1 MLKRLTT
8 TAALA
13 LATAAPAMAENW
25 TMTTTWPSSL
35 ELIEIDKHWVELV
48 DQLVD
53 DDKLTIEFYDGG
65 SLVPAGEV
73 FGAVESG
80 TVQAGGDWPGYWAGR
95 DSAFSPLSTTA
106 SLFNAV
112 DYVNWI
118 QEWGGADLYNE
129 VYGKFGMV
137 YLPYGVTNNESGFRT
152 VDKPVKTIE
161 DLNGLRLRLSG
172 LEQGKLLEKLGGN
185 QVSMAGGE
193 IYQSLER
200 GVIDGAEFSTPNVD
214 FSGGFQQVTKYW
226 STPGW
231 HQSSSVFGV
240 MINKGAWD
248 ALDEDTQNKLKI
260 AAEATCCGASPSPR
274 NARPRPLPSS
284 RKPGPRSTGWMMP
297 RLSRSR
303 RWRMKPSKRSP
314 ARTRSR
320 PRSMPARSP
329 ICRITRPGATHRR
342 RSISAARHKAP
353 IWPNSRNV
361 RSNSRKSQ
369 RQVTGGERFL
379 RPLH

>member
-1 MLKRLTT
+1 MKHLLT

-13 LATAAPAMAENW
+13 LSVATPALSENW

-35 ELIEIDKHWVELV
+35 ELIEIDKHWVELANK
-48 DQLVD
+48 LVD
-53 DDKLTIEFYDGG
+53 DDKLTIEFFDGG

-80 TVQAGGDWPGYWAGR
+80 TIQAGADWPGYWAGR
-95 DSAFSPLSTTA
+95 DSAFSPLATTA

-118 QEWGGADLYNE
+118 QEWGGKDLYNE

-152 VDKPVKTIE
+152 VSQPIRTLE
-161 DLNGLRLRLSG
+161 DLSGLRLRLSG

-248 ALDEDTQNKLKI
+248 ALDDETRERLEI
-260 AAEATCCGASPSPR
+260 AAESTMLWSLSFTEKRATEAYAQFQEAG
-274 NARPRPLPSS
+274 
-284 RKPGPRSTGWMMP
+284 TE
-297 RLSRSR
+297 
-303 RWRMKPSKRSP
+303 
-314 ARTRSR
+314 
-320 PRSMPARSP
+320 
-329 ICRITRPGATHRR
+329 ITRLDDAALERVQELANETITEVACENPL
-342 RSISAARHKAP
+342 SAKVYASQLSYLQDYGSWREASAP
-353 IWPNSRNV
+353 FNLGRTPNGPDLAAI
-361 RSNSRKSQ
+361 Q
-369 RQVTGGERFL
+369 ACAE
-379 RPLH
+379 

>member
-1 MLKRLTT
+1 MKHLLT

-13 LATAAPAMAENW
+13 LTVATPALSENW

-35 ELIEIDKHWVELV
+35 ELIEIDKHWVELANK
-48 DQLVD
+48 LVD
-53 DDKLTIEFYDGG
+53 DDKLTIEFFDGG

-80 TVQAGGDWPGYWAGR
+80 TIQAGADWPGYWAGR
-95 DSAFSPLSTTA
+95 DSAFSPLATTA

-118 QEWGGADLYNE
+118 QEWGGKDLYNE

-152 VDKPVKTIE
+152 VSQPIRTLE
-161 DLNGLRLRLSG
+161 DLSGLRLRLSG

-231 HQSSSVFGV
+231 HQSSSIFGV

-248 ALDEDTQNKLKI
+248 ALDDETRERLEI
-260 AAEATCCGASPSPR
+260 AAESTMLWSLSFTEKRATEAYQQFLDAGIEINRYDDETLTKVQEMANETIEETACENPDSAKVYLSQLEYLNDYAKWRDASAPFNLGRTP
-274 NARPRPLPSS
+274 N
-284 RKPGPRSTGWMMP
+284 GPDIEKIR
-297 RLSRSR
+297 
-303 RWRMKPSKRSP
+303 
-314 ARTRSR
+314 AC
-320 PRSMPARSP
+320 A
-329 ICRITRPGATHRR
+329 
-342 RSISAARHKAP
+342 
-353 IWPNSRNV
+353 
-361 RSNSRKSQ
+361 
-369 RQVTGGERFL
+369 E
-379 RPLH
+379 

>member
-1 MLKRLTT
+1 MKHLMT

-13 LATAAPAMAENW
+13 MAATTPALSETW
-25 TMTTTWPSSL
+25 TMTSTWPSSL
-35 ELIEIDKHWVELV
+35 ELIEIDRHWVDLV
-48 DQLVD
+48 NKLVD
-53 DDKLTIEFYDGG
+53 DDTLTIEFYDGG

-73 FGAVESG
+73 FGAVETG
-80 TVQAGGDWPGYWAGR
+80 TIQAGADWPGYWAGR
-95 DSAFSPLSTTA
+95 NSAFSPLSTTA

-129 VYGKFGMV
+129 IYGQFGMV

-152 VDKPVKTIE
+152 VSQPIRTLD
-161 DLNGLRLRLSG
+161 DLQGLRLRLSG

-214 FSGGFQQVTKYW
+214 FSGGFQQVTQYW

-240 MINKGAWD
+240 MINKGSWD
-248 ALDEDTQNKLKI
+248 ALDEETQERLKI
-260 AAEATCCGASPSPR
+260 AADATMLWSLSFTERRATEAYAQFQEAGTE
-274 NARPRPLPSS
+274 
-284 RKPGPRSTGWMMP
+284 
-297 RLSRSR
+297 
-303 RWRMKPSKRSP
+303 
-314 ARTRSR
+314 
-320 PRSMPARSP
+320 
-329 ICRITRPGATHRR
+329 ITRLDDEALERVQQLANETITEVACENPM
-342 RSISAARHKAP
+342 SAKVYASQLTYLQEYSTWRDASAP
-353 IWPNSRNV
+353 FNLGRTPNGPDLAAI
-361 RSNSRKSQ
+361 Q
-369 RQVTGGERFL
+369 ACAE
-379 RPLH
+379 

>member
-1 MLKRLTT
+1 MNHLLTA
-8 TAALA
+8 AALA
-13 LATAAPAMAENW
+13 ITAATPALSQNW
-25 TMTTTWPSSL
+25 TMTSTWPSSL
-35 ELIEIDKHWVELV
+35 ELIEIDKYWVDLANK
-48 DQLVD
+48 LVD
-53 DDKLTIEFYDGG
+53 DDKLTIEFYEGG

-80 TVQAGGDWPGYWAGR
+80 TIQAGADWPGYWAGR

-129 VYGKFGMV
+129 VYGNFGMV

-152 VDKPVKTIE
+152 TSQPIRTLE
-161 DLNGLRLRLSG
+161 DLAGLRLRLSG

-214 FSGGFQQVTKYW
+214 FSGGFQQVTSYW

-248 ALDEDTQNKLKI
+248 ALDEETQDRLQI
-260 AAEATCCGASPSPR
+260 AADATMLWSLSFTERRATEAYSQFQEAGTE
-274 NARPRPLPSS
+274 
-284 RKPGPRSTGWMMP
+284 
-297 RLSRSR
+297 
-303 RWRMKPSKRSP
+303 
-314 ARTRSR
+314 
-320 PRSMPARSP
+320 
-329 ICRITRPGATHRR
+329 ITRLDDAALERVQQLANETITEVACENPLSAKVYASQLSYLADYATWRDA
-342 RSISAARHKAP
+342 SAPFNLGRT
-353 IWPNSRNV
+353 PNGPDLAAI
-361 RSNSRKSQ
+361 Q
-369 RQVTGGERFL
+369 ACAE
-379 RPLH
+379 

>member
-1 MLKRLTT
+1 MKHLLT

-13 LATAAPAMAENW
+13 LTVATPALSENW

-35 ELIEIDKHWVELV
+35 ELIELDKHWVELANK
-48 DQLVD
+48 LVD
-53 DDKLTIEFYDGG
+53 DDKLTIEFFDGG

-80 TVQAGGDWPGYWAGR
+80 TIQAGADWPGYWAGR
-95 DSAFSPLSTTA
+95 DSAFSPLATTA

-118 QEWGGADLYNE
+118 QEWGGKDLYNE

-152 VDKPVKTIE
+152 VSQPISTLD
-161 DLNGLRLRLSG
+161 DLQGLRLRLSG

-231 HQSSSVFGV
+231 HQSSSIFGV

-248 ALDEDTQNKLKI
+248 ALDDETRDRLEI
-260 AAEATCCGASPSPR
+260 AAEATLLWS
-274 NARPRPLPSS
+274 
-284 RKPGPRSTGWMMP
+284 
-297 RLSRSR
+297 LSFTE
-303 RWRMKPSKRSP
+303 KR
-314 ARTRSR
+314 ATE
-320 PRSMPARSP
+320 AYAQFQEAGTE
-329 ICRITRPGATHRR
+329 ITRLNDEALERVQELANETITEVACENPL
-342 RSISAARHKAP
+342 SAKVYASQLGYLQDYSSWREASAP
-353 IWPNSRNV
+353 FNLGRTPNGPDLAAI
-361 RSNSRKSQ
+361 Q
-369 RQVTGGERFL
+369 ACAE
-379 RPLH
+379 

>member
-1 MLKRLTT
+1 MKHLLT

-13 LATAAPAMAENW
+13 LTVATPALSENW

-35 ELIEIDKHWVELV
+35 ELIELDKHWVELANK
-48 DQLVD
+48 LVD
-53 DDKLTIEFYDGG
+53 DDKLTIEFFDGG

-73 FGAVESG
+73 FGAVESN
-80 TVQAGGDWPGYWAGR
+80 TIQAGGDWPGYWAGR
-95 DSAFSPLSTTA
+95 DSAFSPLATTA

-118 QEWGGADLYNE
+118 QEWGGKDLYNE

-152 VDKPVKTIE
+152 VSQPIRTLD
-161 DLNGLRLRLSG
+161 DLQGLRLRLSG

-231 HQSSSVFGV
+231 HQSSSIFGV

-248 ALDEDTQNKLKI
+248 ALDDETRERLEI
-260 AAEATCCGASPSPR
+260 AADATLLWSLAFTEKRATEAYAQFQEAGTE
-274 NARPRPLPSS
+274 
-284 RKPGPRSTGWMMP
+284 
-297 RLSRSR
+297 
-303 RWRMKPSKRSP
+303 
-314 ARTRSR
+314 
-320 PRSMPARSP
+320 
-329 ICRITRPGATHRR
+329 ITRLDDAALEQVQKMANETITEVACENPL
-342 RSISAARHKAP
+342 SAKVYASQLSYLQDYGSWREASAP
-353 IWPNSRNV
+353 FNLGRTPNGPDLAAI
-361 RSNSRKSQ
+361 Q
-369 RQVTGGERFL
+369 ACAE
-379 RPLH
+379 

>member
-1 MLKRLTT
+1 MLKRLMT
-8 TAALA
+8 TAALT
-13 LATAAPAMAENW
+13 LAGAAPAMAENW

-48 DQLVD
+48 NQLVD

-73 FGAVESG
+73 FGAVRSG
-80 TVQAGGDWPGYWAGR
+80 TVQAGADWPGYWAGR

-137 YLPYGVTNNESGFRT
+137 YLPYGVTNNRSGFRT

-240 MINKGAWD
+240 MINKSAWD
-248 ALDEDTQNKLKI
+248 ALDEDTQNKLQI
-260 AAEATCCGASPSPR
+260 AADANLLWSLAFTEKRATEAFAQFKEAGTEINRLDDAALEQIQKMANETIEEVACENPLSAKVYASQISYLQDYASWRDASAPFNLGRTPQ
-274 NARPRPLPSS
+274 
-284 RKPGPRSTGWMMP
+284 GPD
-297 RLSRSR
+297 LA
-303 RWRMKPSKRSP
+303 KIEEC
-314 ARTRSR
+314 A
-320 PRSMPARSP
+320 
-329 ICRITRPGATHRR
+329 
-342 RSISAARHKAP
+342 
-353 IWPNSRNV
+353 
-361 RSNSRKSQ
+361 Q
-369 RQVTGGERFL
+369 
-379 RPLH
+379 

>member
-1 MLKRLTT
+1 MKRLLT

-13 LATAAPAMAENW
+13 LGAAAPAMAETW
-25 TMTTTWPSSL
+25 TMTSTWPSSL
-35 ELIEIDKHWVELV
+35 ELIELDRHWVELANS
-48 DQLVD
+48 LID
-53 DDKLTIEFYDGG
+53 DDKLTIEFFDGG
-65 SLVPAGEV
+65 ELVPAGEV

-80 TVQAGGDWPGYWAGR
+80 TIQAGADWPGYWAGR
-95 DSAFSPLSTTA
+95 DSAFSPLAATA

-118 QEWGGADLYNE
+118 QEWGGADIYNE
-129 VYGKFGMV
+129 VYGKFGLV

-152 VDKPVKTIE
+152 VSKPIKTIE
-161 DLNGLRLRLSG
+161 DLQGLRLRLSG

-240 MINKGAWD
+240 MINKAAWD
-248 ALDEDTQNKLKI
+248 ALDEETQQRLQVAADATLLWSLAFTEKRATEAFAKFQEAGTEINRLDDAALEQIQTMANETIEEVACENPLSAKVYASQISYLQDYSSWRDASVPFNLGRTPDGPDLEKI
-260 AAEATCCGASPSPR
+260 
-274 NARPRPLPSS
+274 
-284 RKPGPRSTGWMMP
+284 
-297 RLSRSR
+297 
-303 RWRMKPSKRSP
+303 
-314 ARTRSR
+314 
-320 PRSMPARSP
+320 
-329 ICRITRPGATHRR
+329 
-342 RSISAARHKAP
+342 KACA
-353 IWPNSRNV
+353 
-361 RSNSRKSQ
+361 
-369 RQVTGGERFL
+369 G
-379 RPLH
+379 